1 MALVLYWF
9 ILLAFLFSFLFS
21 YLNATSYDSFLY
33 ERDNI
38 SLVTD
43 IFLSLHSLTI
53 YD

>member
-9 ILLAFLFSFLFS
+9 ILLAFLFS